1 MAIDPAKMR
10 IEGVYQQRQ
19 PGYYMVRAKVPAGV
33 LSAEQALKV
42 CEIAECFG
50 KGSVHLT
57 SRASIEFHWLQEE
70 CLAEVIRMLAAVGL
84 TSRGACGGAVR
95 TVVCSTPFLPCFP
108 AVQVLAS
115 KLHLHFTGNPHFE
128 GLPKKFKIG
137 VDAGYAGGR
146 HLIQDIG
153 LVYAGEVSGVSHY
166 DVWAAGGLGR
176 EPQAGFLLQEGV
188 AEERL
193 IPLIEAVIKVYQQHT
208 PAGKR
213 LKHLVKDLGQE
224 GFRRLLQERLDPELT
239 LSLSDGCDKCLTE
252 RPGAPPVAYLEA
264 RVFAGE
270 LSAGRMRE
278 LATVATSF
286 AGGFLVLTPEQNV
299 AFFLK
304 DGIAAEEAAAVLAR
318 AGFGGGSPQE
328 RIPFRICPG
337 NHECRMG
344 LVPTRDLSLEL
355 IASIGGNGERQGWAI
370 AGCPNSCSQPQLAD
384 VGIVAVKLTRGAGD
398 EQLPLFDLYQRQ
410 DGEAFGKVVR
420 QGIGLDEL
428 RKIVGQLGRSGKD

>member
-19 PGYYMVRAKVPAGV
+19 PGYFMVRAKVPAGI
-33 LSAEQALKV
+33 LSVEQALKV
-42 CEIAECFG
+42 CEIAERWG
-50 KGSVHLT
+50 KGNVHLT

-70 CLAEVIRMLAAVGL
+70 SLAEVIRMLAAVGL
-84 TSRGACGGAVR
+84 ASRGACGGAVR
-95 TVVCSTPFLPCFP
+95 TVVCSTQFLRDFP
-108 AVQVLAS
+108 AVQVLAT
-115 KLHLHFTGNPHFE
+115 KLHQHFTGNPHFE
-128 GLPKKFKIG
+128 NLPKKFKIG

-153 LVYAGEVSGVSHY
+153 LVYAGEVGGVPHY

-176 EPQAGFLLQEGV
+176 EPLAGFLLQEGV
-188 AEERL
+188 TEERL
-193 IPLIEAVIKVYQQHT
+193 IPLIEAVIRVYREHT
-208 PAGKR
+208 PSGKR

-224 GFRRLLQERLDPELT
+224 GFRRLLQEKLDPELT
-239 LSLSDGCDKCLTE
+239 LPLADGCDKCLTE
-252 RPGAPPVAYLEA
+252 RPGALPVAYLEA

-270 LSAGRMRE
+270 LSAGRMRK
-278 LATVATSF
+278 LAAVAASF

-299 AFFLK
+299 AVFPK
-304 DGIAAEEAAAVLAR
+304 DGPAAEEATAALAT

-328 RIPFRICPG
+328 RVPFRVCPG

-344 LVPTRDLSLEL
+344 LAPTRDLALEL
-355 IASIGGNGERQGWAI
+355 IASIGGNGERLSWAI

-384 VGIVAVKLTRGAGD
+384 VGIVAVKMARDAGD
-398 EQLPLFDLYQRQ
+398 ERLPLFDLYQRQ
-410 DGEAFGKVVR
+410 DGATFGKVVR

-428 RKIVGQLGRSGKD
+428 RKIAGQLG

>member
-1 MAIDPAKMR
+1 MVVDPANMR

-19 PGYYMVRAKVPAGV
+19 PGYFMVRVKVPAGI

-42 CEIAECFG
+42 CEIAERHG

-57 SRASIEFHWLQEE
+57 SRASVEFHWLQEE
-70 CLAEVIRMLAAVGL
+70 SLAEVMRMLAAVGL

-95 TVVCSTPFLPCFP
+95 TVVCSTPFLQGFP
-108 AVQVLAS
+108 TVQVLAT
-115 KLHLHFTGNPHFE
+115 KLHQHFTGNPHFE

-153 LVYAGEVSGVSHY
+153 LVYAGDAGGGPSY

-188 AEERL
+188 AEARL
-193 IPLIEAVIKVYQQHT
+193 IPLIEAVIRLYRELT

-213 LKHLVKDLGQE
+213 LKHLVRDIGQE
-224 GFRRLLQERLDPELT
+224 GFRRLLQERLDPELV

-252 RPGAPPVAYLEA
+252 RPGALPVAYLEA

-270 LSAGRMRE
+270 LSVATMRE
-278 LATVATSF
+278 LATVAASF
-286 AGGFLVLTPEQNV
+286 AGGFLVLTPEQNI
-299 AFFLK
+299 AFFLQ
-304 DGIAAEEAAAVLAR
+304 DGTAAERAAAALAR
-318 AGFGGGSPQE
+318 AGFGGESPQE
-328 RIPFRICPG
+328 RVPFRVCPG

-344 LVPTRDLSLEL
+344 LVATRDLAQEL
-355 IASIGGNGERQGWAI
+355 IAGICGNGEKHGWAI

-384 VGIVAVKLTRGAGD
+384 VGIVAVKMSRGAGD
-398 EQLPLFDLYQRQ
+398 DHLPMFDLYRRQ

-428 RKIVGQLGRSGKD
+428 RKFAAQLG